1 MSEERIKKLK
11 ERYRKAR
18 NYAPGATHPGEPFFE
33 RDPEWFEKY
42 QKMWEFACG
51 QGKALP
57 VKMRELI
64 ILALVAHIYPFP
76 DRVKMHMRRAF
87 YHGAT
92 VEEIIDTA
100 TTVWMDGGPAPCWT
114 IFAALRELEEEAKRL
129 GETFGKGKD
138 WLLLSEVPTVE
149 S

>member
-1 MSEERIKKLK
+1 MNEERIKKLK
-11 ERYRKAR
+11 ERYRKTR
-18 NYAPGATHPGEPFFE
+18 DYAPNATHPGEPFFE
-33 RDPEWFEKY
+33 IYPEWFEKY
-42 QKMWEFACG
+42 QKMWELACG
-51 QGKALP
+51 QGKALS

-64 ILALVAHIYPFP
+64 ILALDAHVYPFP
-76 DRVKMHMRRAF
+76 ERIKMHMRRAF

-129 GETFGKGKD
+129 GETFAEGKD
-138 WLLLSEVPTVE
+138 WLLLSEVPAVE

>member
-1 MSEERIKKLK
+1 MSEESVNKLK
-11 ERYRKAR
+11 ERYRKTRDYAAR
-18 NYAPGATHPGEPFFE
+18 ATHPGEPFFE
-33 RDPEWFEKY
+33 RHPHWFEKY
-42 QKMWEFACG
+42 QELWEFACG

-64 ILALVAHIYPFP
+64 MLALNARMYPFP
-76 DRVKMHMRRAF
+76 DRIKMHMRRAL

-100 TTVWMDGGPAPCWT
+100 MSAWVHSGPAPGWT
-114 IFAALRELEEEAKRL
+114 IFAALDELQEEARKL
-129 GETFGKGKD
+129 GETFGEGKE
-138 WLLLSEVPTVE
+138 WLLLSEVPAVE

>member
-1 MSEERIKKLK
+1 MGEERIRELK
-11 ERYRKAR
+11 ERYRKTR
-18 NYAPGATHPGEPFFE
+18 DYAPGAIHPGERFFE
-33 RDPEWFEKY
+33 MNPEWFEKY

-51 QGKALP
+51 PGKALS

-64 ILALVAHIYPFP
+64 IMALSAHIYPFP
-76 DRVKMHMRRAF
+76 DRIKMHMRRAI

-114 IFAALRELEEEAKRL
+114 IFAGLRELEEEAKKL
-129 GETFGKGKD
+129 GETFGKGKE
-138 WLLLSEVPTVE
+138 WLLLSEVPAVE
-149 S
+149 V